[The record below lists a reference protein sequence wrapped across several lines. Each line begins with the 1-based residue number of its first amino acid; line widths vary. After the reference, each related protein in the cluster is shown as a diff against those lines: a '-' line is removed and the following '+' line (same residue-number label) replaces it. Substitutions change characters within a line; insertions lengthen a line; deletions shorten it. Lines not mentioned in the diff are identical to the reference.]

1 MIRRPPRSTRTDTR
15 FPDTRS
21 SDLRGGESRR
31 EQGKWLVR
39 YRMTGRDIEAQG
51 LASRPSRNEN
61 DPVRTARKRIG
72 ERLAHCTIYEARPAA
87 ERQAPDGDLAVEAIR
102 DFCEAQPP
110 RENGLPCSRGQR
122 RCAERGR

>member
-39 YRMTGRDIEAQG
+39 YRMTGRDIEEQG
-51 LASRPSRNEN
+51 LARRPSRNEN

-72 ERLAHCTIYEARPAA
+72 ERSEEHTSELQSLMRISYAVFCWKKKKTTRRTRVRKLITTNEHYYETK
-87 ERQAPDGDLAVEAIR
+87 EVTY
-102 DFCEAQPP
+102 
-110 RENGLPCSRGQR
+110 
-122 RCAERGR
+122 